1 MATLT
6 YDPSEPQ
13 DQGFTP
19 EEQDSL
25 EVGERLAEEQNQ
37 LLAGKFQSAEDLEKA
52 YTELQSKLGER
63 NAQGQEQGLQE
74 PGNDQEEVES
84 DESESDNFLDE
95 LWDQS
100 MKDDYDDDF
109 LQRLSE
115 YDSADIAQM
124 FLDYKEQQDT
134 GSELTSEDVSVL
146 TNIAGGAESYK
157 QMISW
162 AGENLNE
169 NEINMYDTVMAKG
182 DPLAC
187 FFAVQAL
194 NSRFQDAAGVD
205 GQLISGRDPETPS
218 KGFRSQAELV
228 RAIGDPRYET
238 DPAYRN
244 DVMQAIE
251 KSNVNF

>member
-13 DQGFTP
+13 DQEFTP

-37 LLAGKFQSAEDLEKA
+37 LLAGKFQSAEELEKA

-63 NAQGQEQGLQE
+63 NGVQEQGLQE
-74 PGNDQEEVES
+74 QGDDQEEVEY
-84 DESESDNFLDE
+84 DDTEPGNFLDE

-100 MKDDYDDDF
+100 MQDDYDDEF

-124 FLDYKEQQDT
+124 FLDYKEQQDA
-134 GSELTSEDVSVL
+134 GNQLTSEDVSVL
-146 TNIAGGAESYK
+146 TNIAGGQEGYQ

-162 AGENLNE
+162 AGDNLSE
-169 NEINMYDTVMAKG
+169 QEISMYDTVMAKG

-194 NSRFQDAAGVD
+194 NSRYQDAAGVD
-205 GQLISGRDPETPS
+205 GQLISGRDPETPTR
-218 KGFRSQAELV
+218 GFRSQAELV